1 MAVFGTEQR
10 RPAQERVCQ
19 LNLNRANISGG
30 SCAALV
36 AAALLV
42 TSCSDG
48 GGNSAQKKGAGGPA
62 QVGFVVVQP
71 SNVPLVTELSGR
83 VTAFQTSEV
92 RPQVAG
98 IVQRRFFTEGSI
110 VRAGQTLY
118 QIDPSLYQAQA
129 SEAEANLQSARATAE
144 AARIRADRYR
154 PLAKMEAVSQQDY
167 TDAAAQARQAAAA
180 VAQNSAQL
188 RTAQIN
194 LRFTRVPA
202 PITGRIGRSLFTEG
216 ALVTTNQADPLAVIQ
231 RLDPINVDIQQ
242 SSADML
248 SLRKAL
254 ARGGLTPTTAVVRL
268 RLEDGTEYGQT
279 GTVEFSEVMV
289 NENTGTVTLRARF
302 PNPQGILL
310 PGMFVRASFAQAI
323 DTQAF
328 LVPQAGLSRDPR
340 GNATVYVVGPGNRAV
355 ARTVVAART
364 EGANWVVTQGLA
376 AGDKV
381 IVQGTANLR
390 PDAEIRPVPYTA
402 PQRIEAPKAGQNA
415 QGSAAK
421 KGG

>member
-1 MAVFGTEQR
+1 MN
-10 RPAQERVCQ
+10 
-19 LNLNRANISGG
+19 LNLSNLSGG
-30 SCAALV
+30 SRAALV
-36 AAALLV
+36 TAALFV
-42 TSCSDG
+42 ASCSG
-48 GGNSAQKKGAGGPA
+48 GDTSAQKKGASGPA
-62 QVGFVVVQP
+62 EVGFVVVQP
-71 SNVPLVTELSGR
+71 SNVPVVTELSGR

-98 IVQRRFFTEGSI
+98 IVQRRMFTEGSI

-129 SEAEANLQSARATAE
+129 SEAEANLQSARASAE
-144 AARIRADRYR
+144 AARIRAERYR

-167 TDAAAQARQAAAA
+167 TDAAAQARQAQAA
-180 VAQNSAQL
+180 VAQNNAQL

-202 PITGRIGRSLFTEG
+202 PITGRIGRSLVTEG

-231 RLDPINVDIQQ
+231 RLDPIFVDIQQ

-254 ARGGLTPTTAVVRL
+254 AKGGLVPTSAVVRL

-310 PGMFVRASFAQAI
+310 PGMFARASFAQAI

-355 ARTVVAART
+355 ARTVIATRT
-364 EGANWVVTQGLA
+364 LGANWVVTQGLA
-376 AGDKV
+376 TGDKV

-390 PDAEIRPVPYTA
+390 PDAEIRPVPYAA
-402 PQRIEAPKAGQNA
+402 PQRIEATGGDQR
-415 QGSAAK
+415 AATK

>member
-1 MAVFGTEQR
+1 MAL
-10 RPAQERVCQ
+10 A
-19 LNLNRANISGG
+19 
-30 SCAALV
+30 
-36 AAALLV
+36 AAALLL
-42 TSCSDG
+42 TSCGS
-48 GGNSAQKKGAGGPA
+48 GNNTAEKKGQSGPA

-144 AARIRADRYR
+144 AARIRAERYR

-216 ALVTTNQADPLAVIQ
+216 ALVTSNQADPLAVIQ

-302 PNPQGILL
+302 SNPQGILL

-340 GNATVYVVGPGNRAV
+340 GNATVFVVGPGNRAI
-355 ARTVVAART
+355 ARTVIATRT

-376 AGDKV
+376 PGDKV

-390 PDAEIRPVPYTA
+390 PDAEIRPVPYTT
-402 PQRIEAPKAGQNA
+402 PQKIEAPKDGQNA
-415 QGSAAK
+415 QGAATK

>member
-1 MAVFGTEQR
+1 
-10 RPAQERVCQ
+10 
-19 LNLNRANISGG
+19 LNLNLSNLSGG
-30 SCAALV
+30 SCAALI

-42 TSCSDG
+42 TSCSGSG
-48 GGNSAQKKGAGGPA
+48 GSAQKKGAGGPA
-62 QVGFVVVQP
+62 QVGYVVVQP
-71 SNVPLVTELSGR
+71 SNVPMVTELSGR

-98 IVQRRFFTEGSI
+98 IVQRRMFTEGSI

-129 SEAEANLQSARATAE
+129 SEAQANLQSARANAE
-144 AARIRADRYR
+144 AARVRADRYR

-202 PITGRIGRSLFTEG
+202 PITGRIGRSLVTEG
-216 ALVTTNQADPLAVIQ
+216 ALVTASQADPLAVLQ
-231 RLDPINVDIQQ
+231 RLDPIFVDIQQ

-248 SLRKAL
+248 ALRKAL
-254 ARGGLTPTTAVVRL
+254 AKGGLVPTSAVVRL
-268 RLEDGTEYGQT
+268 RLEDGSEYGQT
-279 GTVEFSEVMV
+279 GTVEFAEVMV

-364 EGANWVVTQGLA
+364 LGADWVVTQGLA

-390 PDAEIRPVPYTA
+390 PDAEIRPVPYTT
-402 PQRIEAPKAGQNA
+402 PQRIEAPKAGQ
-415 QGSAAK
+415 GGAAK

>member
-1 MAVFGTEQR
+1 V
-10 RPAQERVCQ
+10 
-19 LNLNRANISGG
+19 
-30 SCAALV
+30 ALA
-36 AAALLV
+36 AAALLL
-42 TSCSDG
+42 TSCGS
-48 GGNSAQKKGAGGPA
+48 GNNTAEKKGQSGPA

-144 AARIRADRYR
+144 AARIRAERYR

-216 ALVTTNQADPLAVIQ
+216 ALVTSNQADPLAVIQ

-340 GNATVYVVGPGNRAV
+340 GNATVFVVGPGNRAI
-355 ARTVVAART
+355 ARTVIATRT

-376 AGDKV
+376 PGDKV

-390 PDAEIRPVPYTA
+390 PDAEIRPVPYTT
-402 PQRIEAPKAGQNA
+402 PQKIEAPKDGQNA
-415 QGSAAK
+415 QGAATK

>member
-1 MAVFGTEQR
+1 M
-10 RPAQERVCQ
+10 
-19 LNLNRANISGG
+19 NLKPSNLSGRF
-30 SCAALV
+30 SV
-36 AAALLV
+36 ALLATALLL
-42 TSCSDG
+42 TSCSS
-48 GGNSAQKKGAGGPA
+48 GNTAAQKKGQSGPA

-71 SNVPLVTELSGR
+71 GNVPLVTELSGR

-118 QIDPSLYQAQA
+118 QIDPSLYQAQV
-129 SEAEANLQSARATAE
+129 SQAEANLQSARATAE
-144 AARIRADRYR
+144 AARIRAERYR

-180 VAQNSAQL
+180 VAQNNAQL

-254 ARGGLTPTTAVVRL
+254 ARGGLAPTAAVVRL
-268 RLEDGTEYGQT
+268 RLEDGTEYSQT

-340 GNATVYVVGPGNRAV
+340 GNATVYIVGPGNRAV

-376 AGDKV
+376 PGDKV

-402 PQRIEAPKAGQNA
+402 PQRIEAPKGGQNA